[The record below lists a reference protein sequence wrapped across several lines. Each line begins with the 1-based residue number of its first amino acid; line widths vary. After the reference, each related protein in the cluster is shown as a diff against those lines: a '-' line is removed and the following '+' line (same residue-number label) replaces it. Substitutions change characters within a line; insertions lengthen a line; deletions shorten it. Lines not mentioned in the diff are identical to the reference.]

1 VLLEA
6 TKPATNGAEDIKH
19 IIFECDRS
27 KEVWRTLGIW
37 SLLGVS
43 YSTGDGGPVW
53 FDSLGGDNTKG
64 DQVWAMDIR
73 LTGFI
78 LTGTDT
84 T

>member
-1 VLLEA
+1 MEQRILNTSSLSVIDQRKCGGRWA
-6 TKPATNGAEDIKH
+6 SG
-19 IIFECDRS
+19 
-27 KEVWRTLGIW
+27 